1 MLKEITHTLNKY
13 YPGIEPYPGIQ
24 EKELNNAT
32 GIYINPD
39 DNNWQFLTED
49 LSDPK
54 LQGSIETL
62 LITNLQINGKSLP
75 VYEY

>member
-1 MLKEITHTLNKY
+1 MLKEITNALNKY

-24 EKELNNAT
+24 GEELNNAT

-49 LSDPK
+49 LTDPK
-54 LQGSIETL
+54 LQETIETF
-62 LITNLQINGKSLP
+62 LITHLQINRKVLP